1 MNDKITNWTRS
12 DDAMVETAIRRGAT
26 RRELLQMMLA
36 GGAALSAGSLVLGRA
51 GNAVA
56 ATPVSGGTL
65 RAAGWSASTADTD
78 RKSVV

>member
-36 GGAALSAGSLVLGRA
+36 GGAALSAGSLVLG
-51 GNAVA
+51 
-56 ATPVSGGTL
+56 
-65 RAAGWSASTADTD
+65 D